1 MERLVLPG
9 VAKEGFKEEE
19 GRVRLNQT
27 KKKVRLNQTEK
38 VKK

>member
-9 VAKEGFKEEE
+9 VAEEE
-19 GRVRLNQT
+19 EVGRVRLNQT